1 MSKLKIFDFD
11 SNREKWDA
19 FVRFHSDGS
28 LEHHS
33 AWLNVLTETYGHQ
46 SFCITLETAKG
57 EIQGLIPFIA
67 IERFLTAKRV
77 VSLPFTDSCDPIL
90 PGLKSEELISF
101 ILQEYPDID
110 YIELKLLHGR
120 PGQFRDMKRTECYL
134 THILDLQAE
143 QDELLKSF
151 HNTSVRQRIKR
162 AGRNDLEFRIAT
174 AEGDLRKFYQLLTGV
189 RKKHGL
195 PPQPYTFY
203 KNMWKFLKP
212 YGFIHLPVVEHKG
225 RMIAAAILVN
235 FKDKFHL
242 KYSASDFAYLKLCP
256 NQMLIWECIK
266 MAHNAGARYF
276 DFGRT
281 ASGNHSLLEFK
292 DRWGTKRY
300 PFTYCYYP
308 KDMADV
314 CVDGLSRKV
323 FAAMNRY
330 LPASVL
336 QLQGRLLYP
345 YMS

>member
-1 MSKLKIFDFD
+1 MS
-11 SNREKWDA
+11 
-19 FVRFHSDGS
+19 HSDGS

-33 AWLNVLTETYGHQ
+33 AWLNVLTATYGHEP
-46 SFCITLETAKG
+46 FCLTLESDETG
-57 EIQGLIPFIA
+57 EIEGLIPFIA
-67 IERFLTAKRV
+67 IERFLTAKRL

-90 PGLKSEELISF
+90 PGLKGEDLMEF
-101 ILQEYPDID
+101 ILREYPDID
-110 YIELKLLHGR
+110 YIELKLLNNHIDLFSNLKKT
-120 PGQFRDMKRTECYL
+120 QCYL
-134 THILDLQAE
+134 THLLDLE
-143 QDELLKSF
+143 SEPDDLLKSF

-162 AGRNDLEFRIAT
+162 AERNNLKFRIST
-174 AEGDLRKFYQLLTGV
+174 DEKDLQKFYQLLTGV
-189 RKKHGL
+189 RRKHGL
-195 PPQPYTFY
+195 PPQPYAFY
-203 KNMWKFLKP
+203 KNMWQFLRP
-212 YGFIHLPVVEHKG
+212 HGFLHLPVVEYEGKI
-225 RMIAAAILVN
+225 IAAAILVQ

-242 KYSASDFAYLKLCP
+242 KYSASDFDYLKLCP

-281 ASGNHSLLEFK
+281 AWANRSLLEFK
-292 DRWGTKRY
+292 DRWAAKRH

-308 KDMADV
+308 KDMADE
-314 CVDGLSRKV
+314 CTDGLSRKV